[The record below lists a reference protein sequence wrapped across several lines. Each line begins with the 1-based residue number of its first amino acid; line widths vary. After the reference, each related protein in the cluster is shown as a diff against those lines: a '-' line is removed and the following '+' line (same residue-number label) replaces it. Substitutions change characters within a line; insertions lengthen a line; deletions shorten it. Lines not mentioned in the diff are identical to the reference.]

1 MMMIFRSI
9 LLVVAVIVTGVNCFA
24 TKRSFQQERRA
35 TIHYSAAAVASTISQ
50 EEAPTVVVVVD
61 RRPHEQRVDTPRQAR
76 RLNHP
81 FQHLYR
87 HTDPRFDDNEWTD
100 RDTSSTTSSSQ
111 HYPKKISD
119 FYWNK
124 IMTESNSTFAQQPID
139 VETSLSAIYYLHLHG
154 GYSLDEIHHL
164 HKSFPPLLEIDVIR
178 HLRPKMR
185 FLKDCLDGCIVSSY
199 PNSQSSVQTLDPK
212 LKAAL
217 PGSFYG
223 SRYERT
229 IAPRHAFLIHL
240 GLPSGKILWD
250 SGSDNNESSLLEQFL
265 LMHRKPKQ
273 FAAMCNDWRRKY
285 GATNIDNNLPITSE
299 QVVAFDKL
307 FQRGILSAARD
318 DSNYVYSDGPKR
330 DDNSPSLLSTANVTS
345 AQLVTY
351 LIQHGANAYET
362 DVRGASLF
370 HWAAGCGNLDA
381 LKALVVCC
389 NTRNGISSNSNST
402 LSTPGT
408 SAALLWKAS
417 RDDAIPLHWAAAGA
431 GPKEFGIGGS
441 VDVCNYL
448 LSICNDEQ
456 SIVTQRKL
464 INAQTKDGNTV
475 LMWSAW
481 SGSLEIVKLLI
492 RNRAETGVSNR
503 NGCVVAH
510 WAASGGNLD
519 VCKYLAGVANVNFD
533 VENYAR
539 NTPLSHAVAY
549 GRTSVAKWLREVMLV
564 DDVSNNAQNLALDF
578 VNWGESGLGL
588 ISEEEQAERKK
599 ISELFTDWAEEMGQ

>member
-1 MMMIFRSI
+1 
-9 LLVVAVIVTGVNCFA
+9 
-24 TKRSFQQERRA
+24 QERRA

-139 VETSLSAIYYLHLHG
+139 VDTSLSAINYLHLHG
-154 GYSLDEIHHL
+154 GYSLDEIHQL

-199 PNSQSSVQTLDPK
+199 PNPQSSVQTLDPK

-223 SRYERT
+223 S
-229 IAPRHAFLIHL
+229 
-240 GLPSGKILWD
+240 

>member
-1 MMMIFRSI
+1 
-9 LLVVAVIVTGVNCFA
+9 
-24 TKRSFQQERRA
+24 
-35 TIHYSAAAVASTISQ
+35 
-50 EEAPTVVVVVD
+50 
-61 RRPHEQRVDTPRQAR
+61 
-76 RLNHP
+76 
-81 FQHLYR
+81 
-87 HTDPRFDDNEWTD
+87 
-100 RDTSSTTSSSQ
+100 
-111 HYPKKISD
+111 
-119 FYWNK
+119 
-124 IMTESNSTFAQQPID
+124 MTESNSTFAQQPIN
-139 VETSLSAIYYLHLHG
+139 VESSLSAINYLHLHG
-154 GYSLDEIHHL
+154 GYSLDEIHQL
-164 HKSFPPLLEIDVIR
+164 HKSFPPLLEIDVRR

-199 PNSQSSVQTLDPK
+199 PNSQSSMQTLDPK

-240 GLPSGKILWD
+240 GLPSGRILWD
-250 SGSDNNESSLLEQFL
+250 SGSDNDDSSLLEQFL

-285 GATNIDNNLPITSE
+285 GATNIDNNLPITPE

-318 DSNYVYSDGPKR
+318 DSNYVYSDDSKR

-370 HWAAGCGNLDA
+370 HWSAGCGNLDA
-381 LKALVVCC
+381 LKALVNCC
-389 NTRNGISSNSNST
+389 NTRNVIDSNSNST

-441 VDVCNYL
+441 MDVCNYL
-448 LSICNDEQ
+448 LSICHDEQ

-503 NGCVVAH
+503 NGCTVAH

-564 DDVSNNAQNLALDF
+564 DDVGNNAQNLALDF
-578 VNWGESGLGL
+578 VNWGETGLGL